1 MLKLIRWKN
10 LLIMAFT
17 MFIMHYVLVY
27 GLIKHHTILHYSH
40 ILHKTQALSFDFD
53 LQLSHLNFII
63 LVVSVLL
70 IAAGGYIVNDVM
82 DKKIDLLN
90 KPDEVIIDKKISEKT
105 AISLYYILNSVGFLL
120 ALYLSW
126 KVGLWQLSIIFGLVI
141 GLLYFYSSNYQKIP
155 LVGNLT
161 VALLVAIV
169 PLLVPVY
176 DILELHRIY
185 RPTLLN
191 YEFSFNFLFK
201 WVGGFAFFAFL
212 STLIREIVK
221 DAEDFEGDRAHGLKT
236 LAIVLSE
243 KWVKTI
249 IIILTFILIAI
260 VVYINFF
267 YFPNHLE
274 LKYVFSPNDSWL
286 QSLRPDK
293 LSNWYSIIALILPAL
308 FIIFQVSKASSTK
321 DYKIASNGLKILM
334 ITGIL
339 YSFILAYSFLN
350 YQIVVQ

>member
-17 MFIMHYVLVY
+17 MVVMHYVLIY

-40 ILHKTQALSFDFD
+40 ILHKSQVLSFDFD
-53 LQLSHLNFII
+53 LQLSHLNFVI
-63 LVVSVLL
+63 LVLAVLF

-105 AISLYYILNSVGFLL
+105 AITLYYIFNSLGFILG
-120 ALYLSW
+120 LYLSW

-155 LVGNLT
+155 LLGNLT
-161 VALLVAIV
+161 VAFLVAIV

-191 YEFSFNFLFK
+191 YEFSFNFLFT

-212 STLIREIVK
+212 ITLIREIVK
-221 DAEDFEGDRAHGLKT
+221 DAEDFEGDKAHGLKT

-243 KWVKTI
+243 NAVKTI
-249 IIILTFILIAI
+249 IIILSFILIAI
-260 VVYINFF
+260 VVWVNFY
-267 YFPNHLE
+267 YFPHYLE
-274 LKYVFSPNDSWL
+274 FKYIFSPDAPWYMK
-286 QSLRPDK
+286 LRPDK
-293 LSNWYSIIALILPAL
+293 LSNWYIVLALILPAL
-308 FIIFQVSKASSTK
+308 FIIFQISKANTTK
-321 DYKIASNGLKILM
+321 DYKMASNGLKILM
-334 ITGIL
+334 IPGIL